1 MNTVRKQIVIVLT
14 AFGIAGASLGV
25 QAQTA
30 QLQSPAEG
38 RHGHAISK
46 EERQAKRA
54 EFRAL
59 SPEQRQAKMAEFR
72 AKRSEMRAE
81 RRAARQAKLQEAL
94 KLTPAQQ
101 PVWQAFVASMT
112 PPQKGERAG
121 QRLSKEQRAALTAP
135 QRLERRI
142 AMQKQRTARMEARLS
157 ALNSLYAALSPEQR
171 KVFDEQQQRR
181 GGRHHRGHGGHGMMQ
196 G

>member
-1 MNTVRKQIVIVLT
+1 MNTVRKNVLKNVVIALSAV
-14 AFGIAGASLGV
+14 GIAGAAIGV

-30 QLQSPAEG
+30 APAEG
-38 RHGHAISK
+38 RHGHAMSQ
-46 EERQAKRA
+46 ERHAAKRA

-72 AKRSEMRAE
+72 AKRLEQ
-81 RRAARQAKLQEAL
+81 RAARQARLADAL

-101 PVWQAFVASMT
+101 PVWQAFVATMT

-121 QRLSKEQRAALTAP
+121 QRLSKEARAALTAP
-135 QRLERRI
+135 QRMERRI

-171 KVFDEQQQRR
+171 KAFDAQQRR
-181 GGRHHRGHGGHGMMQ
+181 GGGRHHGGHRGHGMMMR

>member
-1 MNTVRKQIVIVLT
+1 MNTVRKNIVIALAAV
-14 AFGIAGASLGV
+14 GIAGASLGV
-25 QAQTA
+25 QAQTGA
-30 QLQSPAEG
+30 PAEG
-38 RHGHAISK
+38 RHGHAMSK

-72 AKRSEMRAE
+72 AKRVEM
-81 RRAARQAKLQEAL
+81 RAARQARLAEAL

-101 PVWQAFVASMT
+101 PAWDAFVASMS
-112 PPQKGERAG
+112 PRQGERAVE
-121 QRLSKEQRAALTAP
+121 RLSKEQRAALSAP

-157 ALNSLYAALSPEQR
+157 ALNSLYAALTPEQR
-171 KVFDEQQQRR
+171 KVFDEQKQRR
-181 GGRHHRGHGGHGMMQ
+181 GGRHHGGHGKMMR

>member
-1 MNTVRKQIVIVLT
+1 MNTIRKNIVIAL
-14 AFGIAGASLGV
+14 AAAGIAAASIGV
-25 QAQTA
+25 QAQTQA
-30 QLQSPAEG
+30 PLEG

-46 EERQAKRA
+46 EERQARRA
-54 EFRAL
+54 EFKAL

-72 AKRSEMRAE
+72 AKRAE
-81 RRAARQAKLQEAL
+81 HRAARQAKLQEAL

-101 PVWQAFVASMT
+101 PVWQAFVAGMT
-112 PPQKGERAG
+112 QPQQGERAG

-157 ALNSLYAALSPEQR
+157 ALNSLYAALTPEQR
-171 KVFDEQQQRR
+171 KVFDEQKQGRR
-181 GGRHHRGHGGHGMMQ
+181 GGRHHGGHGKMMR

>member
-1 MNTVRKQIVIVLT
+1 MKTVRKQVLIALT

-25 QAQTA
+25 QAQTGA
-30 QLQSPAEG
+30 PAEG
-38 RHGHAISK
+38 RHGHAMSK
-46 EERQAKRA
+46 EQREAKRA
-54 EFRAL
+54 EFRNL
-59 SPEQRQAKMAEFR
+59 TPEQRQAKFAEFR
-72 AKRSEMRAE
+72 AKRLEQ
-81 RRAARQAKLQEAL
+81 RAARQAKLAETL

-135 QRLERRI
+135 QRLERHI
-142 AMQKQRTARMEARLS
+142 AMQKERTARMEARLS
-157 ALNSLYAALSPEQR
+157 ALNSLYAALTPEQR
-171 KVFDEQQQRR
+171 KVFDEQRQRR
-181 GGRHHRGHGGHGMMQ
+181 GGRHHGGHGKMMR

>member
-1 MNTVRKQIVIVLT
+1 MNTVRKNIVIVLA

-25 QAQTA
+25 QAQTTA
-30 QLQSPAEG
+30 PLEG
-38 RHGHAISK
+38 RHAHAMSK
-46 EERQAKRA
+46 EQREAKRA
-54 EFRAL
+54 E
-59 SPEQRQAKMAEFR
+59 M
-72 AKRSEMRAE
+72 
-81 RRAARQAKLQEAL
+81 RAARQAKLAESL

-121 QRLSKEQRAALTAP
+121 QRLNKEQRTALTAP

-142 AMQKQRTARMEARLS
+142 ALQKERTARMEARLS

-181 GGRHHRGHGGHGMMQ
+181 GGRHHGGHGKMMR

>member
-1 MNTVRKQIVIVLT
+1 MKTIGKNIVIVL
-14 AFGIAGASLGV
+14 AALGIAGASIGV
-25 QAQTA
+25 QAQTQA
-30 QLQSPAEG
+30 PHDG
-38 RHGHAISK
+38 RHAHAVSK

-54 EFRAL
+54 EFRKL
-59 SPEQRQAKMAEFR
+59 SPEQRQARMAEFK
-72 AKRSEMRAE
+72 AKRLEH
-81 RRAARQAKLQEAL
+81 RAARQAKLHEAL

-112 PPQKGERAG
+112 PPQKGERAH
-121 QRLSKEQRAALTAP
+121 QRLDKEQRTALTAP

-157 ALNSLYAALSPEQR
+157 ALNSLYSALTPEQR
-171 KVFDEQQQRR
+171 KVFDEQKQGRR
-181 GGRHHRGHGGHGMMQ
+181 GGRHHGGHGGHGMMR

>member
-1 MNTVRKQIVIVLT
+1 MNTVRKNIVIVLA

-30 QLQSPAEG
+30 APLEG
-38 RHGHAISK
+38 RHAHAMSK
-46 EERQAKRA
+46 EQREAKRA

-72 AKRSEMRAE
+72 AKRAEM
-81 RRAARQAKLQEAL
+81 RAARQAKLAESL

-112 PPQKGERAG
+112 PPQKGERAD
-121 QRLSKEQRAALTAP
+121 QRLNKEQRAALSAP

-142 AMQKQRTARMEARLS
+142 ALQKERTARMEARLS
-157 ALNSLYAALSPEQR
+157 ALNSLYAALTPEQR
-171 KVFDEQQQRR
+171 KVFDEQKQGR
-181 GGRHHRGHGGHGMMQ
+181 GGRHHGGRGHGMMR

>member
-1 MNTVRKQIVIVLT
+1 MNTVRKNIVIVLA

-25 QAQTA
+25 QAQTGA
-30 QLQSPAEG
+30 PAEG
-38 RHGHAISK
+38 RHGHAMSK
-46 EERQAKRA
+46 EQREAKRA
-54 EFRAL
+54 EFRQL
-59 SPEQRQAKMAEFR
+59 TPEQRQAKMAEFR
-72 AKRSEMRAE
+72 AKRLEQ
-81 RRAARQAKLQEAL
+81 RAARQAKLADAL

-121 QRLSKEQRAALTAP
+121 QRLSKEQRAALTALTAP

-142 AMQKQRTARMEARLS
+142 AMQKERTARMEARLS
-157 ALNSLYAALSPEQR
+157 ALNSLYAALTPEQR

-181 GGRHHRGHGGHGMMQ
+181 GGRHHGGHGKMMR

>member
-1 MNTVRKQIVIVLT
+1 MNTVRKNIGIALA
-14 AFGIAGASLGV
+14 AFGIAAASVGV

-30 QLQSPAEG
+30 APGEG
-38 RHGHAISK
+38 RHGHAMSQ
-46 EERQAKRA
+46 EQRAAKHA
-54 EFRAL
+54 EFQAL
-59 SPEQRQAKMAEFR
+59 SPEQRQAKMAEFK
-72 AKRSEMRAE
+72 AKRAE
-81 RRAARQAKLQEAL
+81 RHAARQARLQEAL

-112 PPQKGERAG
+112 PPRQGERAG
-121 QRLSKEQRAALTAP
+121 HRLAKEQRAALTAP

-157 ALNSLYAALSPEQR
+157 ALNSLYAALTPEQR
-171 KVFDEQQQRR
+171 KVFDEQQQGRR
-181 GGRHHRGHGGHGMMQ
+181 GGRHHRGGHGMMMR

>member
-1 MNTVRKQIVIVLT
+1 MNTVRKNVLIVLT

-25 QAQTA
+25 QAQTGA
-30 QLQSPAEG
+30 PLEG
-38 RHGHAISK
+38 RHGYAVSK
-46 EERQAKRA
+46 EQREAKRA
-54 EFRAL
+54 EFRNL
-59 SPEQRQAKMAEFR
+59 TPEQRQAKMAEFR
-72 AKRSEMRAE
+72 AKRLEQ
-81 RRAARQAKLQEAL
+81 RAARQARLAESL

-101 PVWQAFVASMT
+101 PVWQAFVASST

-142 AMQKQRTARMEARLS
+142 AMQKERTARMEARLS

-181 GGRHHRGHGGHGMMQ
+181 GGHHRGHGKHRMMQ

>member
-1 MNTVRKQIVIVLT
+1 MNTARKNIVIVLA

-30 QLQSPAEG
+30 APSAHHGQQ
-38 RHGHAISK
+38 GHAMSK
-46 EERQAKRA
+46 EQRAAMRA
-54 EFRAL
+54 EFRAI

-72 AKRSEMRAE
+72 AKRLEM
-81 RRAARQAKLQEAL
+81 RAARQARLAEAL
-94 KLTPAQQ
+94 QLTPAQQ
-101 PVWQAFVASMT
+101 PAWDAFVASMR
-112 PPQKGERAG
+112 PKQDGERALV
-121 QRLSKEQRAALTAP
+121 RLTKQERAALSAP

-142 AMQKQRTARMEARLS
+142 AMQKERIARMEARLQ
-157 ALNSLYAALSPEQR
+157 ALNSLYGVLTPEQR

-181 GGRHHRGHGGHGMMQ
+181 GGHHHGGHGKMMR

>member
-1 MNTVRKQIVIVLT
+1 MNTVRKHALIVLT

-30 QLQSPAEG
+30 APFEG
-38 RHGHAISK
+38 RHGHAMSK
-46 EERQAKRA
+46 EEREAKRA

-72 AKRSEMRAE
+72 AKRAEARAT
-81 RRAARQAKLQEAL
+81 RQARLAEAL

-112 PPQKGERAG
+112 PPQKGERPG
-121 QRLSKEQRAALTAP
+121 QRLTKEQRTAMTAP

-142 AMQKQRTARMEARLS
+142 ALQKERTARMEARLS
-157 ALNSLYAALSPEQR
+157 ALNGLYAVLTPEQR
-171 KVFDEQQQRR
+171 KVFDEQHQRR
-181 GGRHHRGHGGHGMMQ
+181 GGRHHGGHGKMMR

>member
-1 MNTVRKQIVIVLT
+1 MNTVHKHIVIVLT
-14 AFGIAGASLGV
+14 ALGIAGASLGV
-25 QAQTA
+25 QAQTSA
-30 QLQSPAEG
+30 ATEG
-38 RHGHAISK
+38 RHGVAMGK
-46 EERQAKRA
+46 EERQARRA
-54 EFRAL
+54 AFHNL
-59 SPEQRQAKMAEFR
+59 TPEQREAKMAEFR
-72 AKRSEMRAE
+72 AKRLEQ
-81 RRAARQAKLQEAL
+81 RAARQAKLAEAL

-121 QRLSKEQRAALTAP
+121 QRLSKEERAALTAP

-157 ALNSLYAALSPEQR
+157 ALNSLYAALTPEQR
-171 KVFDEQQQRR
+171 KVFDEQHRR
-181 GGRHHRGHGGHGMMQ
+181 GDRHHGGHGKMMR

>member
-1 MNTVRKQIVIVLT
+1 MNTVRKNIVIVLA

-25 QAQTA
+25 QAQTGA
-30 QLQSPAEG
+30 PSEG
-38 RHGHAISK
+38 RHGHAMSK

-72 AKRSEMRAE
+72 AKRAEM
-81 RRAARQAKLQEAL
+81 RAARQAKLAESL

-112 PPQKGERAG
+112 PAQKGERAN
-121 QRLSKEQRAALTAP
+121 QRLNKEQRAALTTP

-142 AMQKQRTARMEARLS
+142 ALQKERTARMEARLS

-171 KVFDEQQQRR
+171 KVFDEQHHQRR
-181 GGRHHRGHGGHGMMQ
+181 GGRHHGGHGKMMR

>member
-1 MNTVRKQIVIVLT
+1 MNTVRKNIVIVLS
-14 AFGIAGASLGV
+14 ALGIGAASLGV

-30 QLQSPAEG
+30 ALQEG
-38 RHGHAISK
+38 RHAHAMSK
-46 EERQAKRA
+46 EQREAKRA
-54 EFRAL
+54 EFRNMT
-59 SPEQRQAKMAEFR
+59 PEQRQAKFAEFK
-72 AKRSEMRAE
+72 AKRAEM
-81 RRAARQAKLQEAL
+81 RAARQAKLAESL

-101 PVWQAFVASMT
+101 PVWQAFVASMN
-112 PPQKGERAG
+112 PQQGERAG
-121 QRLSKEQRAALTAP
+121 QRLSREQRAALTAP

-171 KVFDEQQQRR
+171 KVFDEQKMGRH
-181 GGRHHRGHGGHGMMQ
+181 GGRHHGGHGRMMR